1 MLKAIVPA
9 PDFGESEGLSPSH
22 SRREG
27 LRFIT
32 VLCIPLPTNCVQQQ
46 EEVHG
51 PSSKRYTAR
60 LCIQVW
66 GPCRNLHFPFC
77 KNQAHY
83 VLGFPRKAKP
93 VGGRGMWGWEQRA
106 CGNLK
111 GCEGWCAG
119 PQVPNAGADVFFRSR
134 LLSLKD
140 KPGGGIPNKIFAYR
154 KKYIPKC
161 YAFSSLVSITE
172 ELRSFSTLQ
181 DESLKDSRQQ
191 N

>member
-1 MLKAIVPA
+1 
-9 PDFGESEGLSPSH
+9 
-22 SRREG
+22 
-27 LRFIT
+27 
-32 VLCIPLPTNCVQQQ
+32 
-46 EEVHG
+46 
-51 PSSKRYTAR
+51 
-60 LCIQVW
+60 
-66 GPCRNLHFPFC
+66 
-77 KNQAHY
+77 
-83 VLGFPRKAKP
+83 
-93 VGGRGMWGWEQRA
+93 MWGWEQRA
-106 CGNLK
+106 CGNLN

-161 YAFSSLVSITE
+161 FAFSSLVSITE